1 MADCIFCKISK
12 KEIPAEI
19 VFEADEIIVFKDA
32 NPKADVHLLIVPK
45 KHIES
50 INHLSVEDKA
60 MASDLIFVAKEMA
73 QKMEV
78 EKSGYKLQFNV
89 GRGGG
94 QIIDHLHLH
103 LIANK

>member
-1 MADCIFCKISK
+1 MDCIFCKISK

-19 VFEADEIIVFKDA
+19 VFETDEIIVFKDA

-50 INHLSVEDKA
+50 INHLSTEDKA
-60 MASDLIFVAKEMA
+60 MVSDLIFMAKEMA

>member
-1 MADCIFCKISK
+1 MDCIFCKISK

-19 VFEADEIIVFKDA
+19 VFETDDIIVFKDA

-50 INHLSVEDKA
+50 INHLSAEDKA
-60 MASDLIFVAKEMA
+60 MVSDLIFIAKEMA
-73 QKMEV
+73 QKQDV

-103 LIANK
+103 LIANKQ